1 MYTTEYR
8 VKSNVLAFS
17 KQLNPESN
25 QADHHRTTSRLFGK
39 NVKIA
44 IKIEPQA
51 SIKKMMYILN
61 Y

>member
-1 MYTTEYR
+1 M
-8 VKSNVLAFS
+8 KSNVLAFS

-39 NVKIA
+39 DVKIA
-44 IKIEPQA
+44 IKIELQA